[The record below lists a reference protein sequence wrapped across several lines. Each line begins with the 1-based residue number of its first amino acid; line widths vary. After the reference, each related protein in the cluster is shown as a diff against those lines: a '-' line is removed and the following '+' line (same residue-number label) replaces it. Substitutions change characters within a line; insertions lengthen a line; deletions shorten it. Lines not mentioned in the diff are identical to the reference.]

1 LGNLNRYL
9 IIIIMNKVVLL
20 TLIGTLALGTG
31 GCSFFSNFADSQE
44 ESREDT
50 AQSTPVEAG
59 TTQAQLQTTQEDFAD
74 LELEQLKTQ
83 SLPEIAG
90 LIPATNPDDRARTSI
105 RGRNDPFSGVALN
118 PRIKIKEDENK
129 PVAKV
134 AEKPSNTIASR
145 DYNTQDRYQDV
156 SAPQAAP
163 DTNLANSVVV
173 SGIYQANGRTKLIVK
188 APEEESSRYV
198 KVGDYLSN
206 GQVLVKRV
214 DRSEVILEQSGTE
227 VTKTIGEAETDG
239 NSISSLPPAPS
250 HDWGNAIS
258 LR

>member
-1 LGNLNRYL
+1 
-9 IIIIMNKVVLL
+9 MNKVVLL
-20 TLIGTLALGTG
+20 TLIGTLALVTG
-31 GCSFFSNFADSQE
+31 GCSFFSNFADSQQELRE
-44 ESREDT
+44 ET

-118 PRIKIKEDENK
+118 PHIKIKEDENK
-129 PVAKV
+129 PAPKV
-134 AEKPSNTIASR
+134 AEKPSNVIASR
-145 DYNTQDRYQDV
+145 DYNTQDRYSDRYQDV
-156 SAPQAAP
+156 SAPPAAP
-163 DTNLANSVVV
+163 DTNLAMNVVV

-188 APEEESSRYV
+188 APEESSSRYV
-198 KVGDYLSN
+198 EVGDYLSN
-206 GQVLVKRV
+206 NQVLVKRV
-214 DRSEVILEQSGTE
+214 DDSQVILEQSGEE
-227 VTKTIGEAETDG
+227 VTKTIGEAMTDG
-239 NSISSLPPAPS
+239 NSISALPPAPS
-250 HDWGNAIS
+250 SNWGNAIS

>member
-1 LGNLNRYL
+1 
-9 IIIIMNKVVLL
+9 MNKVVLL
-20 TLIGTLALGTG
+20 TLIGTLTLVTG
-31 GCSFFSNFADSQE
+31 GCSFFSNFADSQQ
-44 ESREDT
+44 ESREET
-50 AQSTPVEAG
+50 ALENPVETD
-59 TTQAQLQTTQEDFAD
+59 TTQAQLQSSPEDFAD

-118 PRIKIKEDENK
+118 PRIKLKEDVNK
-129 PVAKV
+129 PTPKV
-134 AEKPSNTIASR
+134 AEKPANTIAPR
-145 DYNTQDRYQDV
+145 DYNTQDRYSDRYEDV
-156 SAPQAAP
+156 SASPAEP
-163 DTNLANSVVV
+163 DTALAMNVVV

-198 KVGDYLSN
+198 RVGDYLSN

-214 DRSEVILEQSGTE
+214 NRSEVVLEQSGQE
-227 VTKTIGEAETDG
+227 VTKTIGEASADG

-250 HDWGNAIS
+250 HDWGNAVS